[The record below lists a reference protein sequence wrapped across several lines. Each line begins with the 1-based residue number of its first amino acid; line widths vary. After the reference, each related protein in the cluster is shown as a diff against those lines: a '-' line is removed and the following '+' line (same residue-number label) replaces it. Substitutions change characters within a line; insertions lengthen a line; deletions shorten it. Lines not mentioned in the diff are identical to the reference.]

1 MFCFW
6 AGGPWEKKNS
16 SIFRIFT
23 SSPSQNTFVLISL
36 VDSIKNGKEDTV
48 YQEQKYSCTN
58 MLTPKLIPLVGLACV
73 SIGVSLKKF
82 EKTW

>member
-1 MFCFW
+1 MGLTLKYDIQCFL
-6 AGGPWEKKNS
+6 GLNSIVTRQSDVTSCFVFGPEVHGEKKKKKS

-48 YQEQKYSCTN
+48 YQE
-58 MLTPKLIPLVGLACV
+58 
-73 SIGVSLKKF
+73 
-82 EKTW
+82 